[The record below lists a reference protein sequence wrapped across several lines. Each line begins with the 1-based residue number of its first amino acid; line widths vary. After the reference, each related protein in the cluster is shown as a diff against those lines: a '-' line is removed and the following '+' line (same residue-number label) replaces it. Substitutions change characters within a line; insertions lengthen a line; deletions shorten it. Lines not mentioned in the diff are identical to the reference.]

1 MRTKV
6 LVVLGGD
13 LDEELVPIYRRAEE
27 EGTLS
32 IVGYA
37 RPTEQGLSFEGAA
50 GELRVQRVLLS
61 SSKLYPMIAYLRQY
75 APEIPRTALLDGRI
89 FRMPGLDVPR
99 LFAENVGYAPLSS
112 ELAADN
118 EEDFLDVTR
127 AEIPRVW
134 SRGLRTVALGAK
146 SYFGGRIE
154 WGYRGGV
161 QEIRIGNYTSFG
173 PHIVFEVGMNNQH
186 DYRRVT
192 TYDPGCMD
200 FDTEEWCANLG
211 YKCFGGG
218 IHVGSDVWVGRGSR
232 LKAAGDRGIL
242 TIGDG
247 AVIAADSVV
256 VKDVPPYAIV
266 GGNPA
271 QIIKYRF
278 PREMVEAFLHLRW
291 WDWPM
296 EKIHENLSMMND
308 PVAFLRKHGV
318 SLERGLVDEG

>member
-1 MRTKV
+1 MGTKV

-13 LDEELVPIYRRAEE
+13 LDEELVPHYRRAEQ

-37 RPTEQGLSFEGAA
+37 SCTEQGLSFEGLS
-50 GELRVQRVLLS
+50 GEVIAERVLLS
-61 SSKLYPMIAYLRQY
+61 CSKLYPMIAYLGQY
-75 APEIPRTALLDGRI
+75 APEIPRAALLDGRI

-99 LFAENVGYAPLSS
+99 LFAENVGYAPLQA
-112 ELAADN
+112 ELVDQ
-118 EEDFLDVTR
+118 EEEFLDATH

-134 SRGLRTVALGAK
+134 SYGSRMVSVGVK
-146 SYFGGRIE
+146 SRVGGRIE

-161 QEIRIGNYTSFG
+161 QEVCVGNYTSFG
-173 PHIVFEVGMNNQH
+173 PHVILEVGLNNQH

-200 FDTEEWCANLG
+200 FDSKDWCASLG
-211 YKCFGGG
+211 YKSYAGGVH
-218 IHVGSDVWVGRGSR
+218 IGSDVWLGRGSR
-232 LKAAGDRGIL
+232 LKAAGDSGIL
-242 TIGDG
+242 TVGDG

-278 PREMVEAFLHLRW
+278 PPEMIEALLHLRW
-291 WDWPM
+291 WDWPL
-296 EKIHENLSMMND
+296 EKIHDNLDVMND
-308 PVAFLRKHGV
+308 PAAFLQRHG
-318 SLERGLVDEG
+318 L